1 MNIRDFYN
9 LEKKLR
15 VPKKNITFE
24 ERKVESLYLYE
35 NESIEVDKENRDKI
49 QLYNYLIQLGFLD
62 YLEEGNIYKPKKNK
76 IVEEPEKNIESES
89 LKKLS
94 LQENISNSDSDC
106 FNTFFDENE
115 DKLILVYVNKGNN
128 VLILD
133 VFEKKLLYS
142 LENLHSTSS
151 SFSLERFKI
160 VCANYFK
167 IGTTE
172 YLVTIAQDNSM
183 LITNLNEINNN
194 KNKGYHVVS
203 NNFQQKN
210 EDNFFSLSTVKH
222 GESVQY

>member
-1 MNIRDFYN
+1 M
-9 LEKKLR
+9 
-15 VPKKNITFE
+15 
-24 ERKVESLYLYE
+24 
-35 NESIEVDKENRDKI
+35 
-49 QLYNYLIQLGFLD
+49 D

-76 IVEEPEKNIESES
+76 IVEEPEKNIESAS
-89 LKKLS
+89 LIKLS

-167 IGTTE
+167 INTTE

-194 KNKGYHVVS
+194 NKNKG
-203 NNFQQKN
+203 
-210 EDNFFSLSTVKH
+210 
-222 GESVQY
+222 